1 MNFPSLAAAETYLKN
16 TLQDFYNQRGVLT
29 GRLTAIVKLKDAAIK
44 ADNQPAIGQ
53 LIVMREGVM
62 SLLREHMALEERLEP
77 FRGYF
82 GVHQYNPALG
92 VLPLVMAGGALAV
105 ATSLYLYYEKLK
117 NQGKALDLVAKG
129 ILPAEQAESILNP
142 GLFSGGLGQVSS
154 ILMLAVGGYALFLFG
169 PMLSTL
175 LGGRKS

>member
-62 SLLREHMALEERLEP
+62 NLLREHMALEERLEP
-77 FRGYF
+77 FRTYF

-117 NQGKALDLVAKG
+117 NQEKALDLVARG
-129 ILPAEQAESILNP
+129 ILPADQAEAILNP
-142 GLFSGGLGQVSS
+142 SFFSGIGGSFAQVGMLIAGGLG
-154 ILMLAVGGYALFLFG
+154 LYLFFSL
-169 PMLSTL
+169 
-175 LGGRKS
+175 RRN